1 MYFLL
6 FLIFIF
12 AGLALW
18 MWKRQ
23 DPVKRDQQNY
33 AQEDFLVEQMD
44 AQLAKAVHLLE
55 DKSVQDYEQ
64 AYQSFLSLAKQYDL
78 PEAYL
83 YMSQMQLKGLGR
95 PQDSD
100 AAVGL
105 LEKAFHLGERS
116 AALQLAKLYESE
128 QYKLK
133 NNDKALYWYQH
144 AAAYGNLDA
153 QYVLAHKYAYGQDVT
168 QDEEKAFN
176 ILSRAAEQGH
186 ATSQYALGQ
195 VYANGHYQQEKNMTQ
210 ARQWWLQAASQGHVE
225 ANQQL
230 IHAYTQGIG
239 VQKDLVKVMH
249 FIAQLAYQGDEK
261 SLYPYFL
268 TTLKGL
274 NPTHQAIE
282 TAQYLKQ
289 QATQQD
295 VLAQSLLGTAYF
307 SGLGLQQDQRAA
319 FHAWSSAAQAGD
331 LNALCQI
338 AMLYQTGK
346 VVEKNQQKAV
356 ELYQHAVDA
365 GSAVGQVC
373 LAECYLHG
381 QGVTQ
386 NPQQAQ
392 HLLQMGLKQWY
403 NGPLQNKSDILYA
416 LGCFY
421 SLDFIA
427 VTSEAKAKAYLEL
440 AAQYGAVEAKYK
452 LATLYLCGL
461 GGFMQDPLQTA
472 FWAQQATTEG
482 HLFAQTLL
490 GQLYVRGSGVA
501 QDYEQALMYLQRAT
515 EQGHSVAMS
524 ALGEMYENGWGIS
537 ENIEQAVQ
545 LYRQAI
551 EIDEDAVACYHLGK
565 LYARGKGSI
574 IIRDVHLAKVWLHK
588 ARIQG
593 NEKAQKLYD
602 ALEDDYI

>member
-6 FLIFIF
+6 FLIVMFG
-12 AGLALW
+12 ALALW

-33 AQEDFLVEQMD
+33 AHEDFLIEQMD

-55 DKSVQDYEQ
+55 DESDRDYEQ
-64 AYQSFLSLAKQYDL
+64 AYQSFLNLAKQYDL
-78 PEAYL
+78 PEAYV
-83 YMSQMQLKGLGR
+83 YMSQMQLEGLGR

-116 AALQLAKLYESE
+116 AAIRLAQLYESDR
-128 QYKLK
+128 YKIK
-133 NNDKALYWYQH
+133 NNEKALYWYQH
-144 AAAYGNLDA
+144 ASAYGDLDA
-153 QYVLAHKYAYGQDVT
+153 QYVLANKYAHGQDVA
-168 QDEEKAFN
+168 QDSDKALN
-176 ILSRAAEQGH
+176 ILTRGAEQGH

-195 VYANGHYQQEKNMTQ
+195 VYFEGQYQQEKNIAQ
-210 ARQWWLQAASQGHVE
+210 ARQWWLQAAAQGHVD

-230 IHAYTQGIG
+230 IRLYTQGIG
-239 VQKDLVKVMH
+239 VQKDLTKVMH

-274 NPTHQAIE
+274 NPNHQATE

-289 QATQQD
+289 QAEHQD

-307 SGLGLQQDQRAA
+307 SGLGIQQDQRAA

-346 VVEKNQQKAV
+346 VLEKNEQKGA

-373 LAECYLHG
+373 LAECYLQG
-381 QGVTQ
+381 QGVAQ
-386 NPQQAQ
+386 NVNQAQ
-392 HLLQMGLKQWY
+392 QLLQLGLKEWY
-403 NGPLQNKSDILYA
+403 SGQLQTKNDILYA
-416 LGCFY
+416 LGYFY

-427 VTSEAKAKAYLEL
+427 VASAGKAKAYLEL
-440 AAQYGAVEAKYK
+440 AAQYGSIEAKYK
-452 LATLYLCGL
+452 LAELYLHGL
-461 GGFMQDPLQTA
+461 GGFPKDHVQTA
-472 FWAQQATTEG
+472 FWAQQAATDG
-482 HLFAQTLL
+482 HVLAQILL
-490 GQLYVRGSGVA
+490 GQLYMRGDGVA
-501 QDYEQALMYLQRAT
+501 QDHEQALFYLQPVAD
-515 EQGHSVAMS
+515 QGYSTAIS
-524 ALGEMYENGWGIS
+524 ALGEMYENGWGVA
-537 ENIEQAVQ
+537 ENIEHAVT

-551 EIDEDAVACYHLGK
+551 AIDEDDMACYHLGK

-574 IIRDVHLAKVWLHK
+574 IIRDVETAKKWLHQ

-593 NEKAQKLYD
+593 NDKAHKLYE
-602 ALEDDYI
+602 ALEEDYI